1 MSITKPVAELRRMAN
16 PAKAKILQ
24 SFSKTGKGEYGA
36 GDIFW
41 GIPMPNE
48 RQLAKKYWQK
58 LSQDDLDK
66 LLRSKVHEQRLLAL
80 LVQVTQY
87 QEGDTAAKNRIYK
100 HYLARTAFINNW
112 DLVDLSAPKIVGE
125 YLLNKN
131 RKILYNLARSKNL
144 WKKRIA
150 VISTFTFIKQ
160 GQARDTLAIVKLLLK
175 DKHDL
180 IHKACGWMLREVG
193 KRCDETTLLE
203 FLDQNCGHMPRT
215 MLRYAIERLPRQ
227 KQLSYLNL
235 KH

>member
-1 MSITKPVAELRRMAN
+1 MSVTKPVAELRLMAN

-24 SFSKTGKGEYGA
+24 GFFKTGKGEYGA

-41 GIPMPNE
+41 GIPVPKE
-48 RQLAKKYWQK
+48 RQLVKKYWQK
-58 LSQDDLDK
+58 LSLNDLDK
-66 LLRSKVHEQRLLAL
+66 LLSSKVHEQRLLAL
-80 LVQVTQY
+80 LIQVTQY
-87 QEGDTAAKNRIYK
+87 EKGDTAAKNRIYK
-100 HYLARTAFINNW
+100 HYLARTAYINNW

-125 YLLNKN
+125 HLQNKN
-131 RKILYNLARSKNL
+131 RKILYTLARSKNL

-150 VISTFTFIKQ
+150 VISTFAFIKQ
-160 GQARDTLAIVKLLLK
+160 GQARDTLAIVKLLLT

-193 KRCDETTLLE
+193 KRCSEITLLK
-203 FLDQNCGHMPRT
+203 FLDQNRGRMPRT

-227 KQLSYLNL
+227 KQLSYL